1 MTVVGVWV
9 HTWKV
14 EREDEEF
21 KATCHYI
28 VRSKS
33 VTSVSKKKYDYIF
46 QLFLLTDEHTVP
58 KGTTGL

>member
-33 VTSVSKKKYDYIF
+33 VTSVSKKNM
-46 QLFLLTDEHTVP
+46 
-58 KGTTGL
+58 TTYFNCFC

>member
-1 MTVVGVWV
+1 MTVVGMWV
-9 HTWKV
+9 HTWKM

-33 VTSVSKKKYDYIF
+33 VTSVSKK
-46 QLFLLTDEHTVP
+46 T
-58 KGTTGL
+58 